1 MTEKIESKEMVTQT
15 AKRSKAFRSARRAHV
30 LAAENLARQPWLLH
44 GWSTRQGGS
53 SDIYGKGSLN
63 LGFTAQ
69 DKKETVLQN
78 RRIFLESLRAQKN
91 KKLFPFVTL
100 RQIHS
105 SYIHLVV
112 RPFSGPPAGDGMVT
126 NKPGLILGIQ
136 TADCL
141 PILIADPVNKAI
153 GAFHAGWRGTL
164 ARIVE
169 KGVGVM
175 RMHFGS
181 DPARLLAAIGPGIGG
196 CCYSVGAEVQAE
208 FESQFDYA
216 EELFNAVFESDPV
229 REKYPLLF
237 MTARAPGHS
246 NLGPQLHLDLVKANR
261 MQLLRAGLKEENIS
275 ASKLCTACNVKLLF
289 SYRAEQGKTGRMMA
303 AIGIRP

>member
-1 MTEKIESKEMVTQT
+1 MAATT
-15 AKRSKAFRSARRAHV
+15 ARKNKTAVPAPR
-30 LAAENLARQPWLLH
+30 LEILTTENLARCSWLLH
-44 GWSTRQGGS
+44 GWSTRQGGGS
-53 SDIYGKGSLN
+53 NIYGKGSLN

-78 RRIFLESLRAQKN
+78 RRIFLESLGAQKN

-105 SYIHLVV
+105 SYIYRVD
-112 RPFSGPPAGDGMVT
+112 RAFSEPPAGDGMVT
-126 NKPGLILGIQ
+126 NKPGLVLGIQ

-141 PILIADPVNKAI
+141 PILIADPVNKAV

-164 ARIVE
+164 AGIVE
-169 KGVGVM
+169 KGVGAM
-175 RMHFGS
+175 RMHYGS

-196 CCYSVGAEVQAE
+196 CCYNVGDEVQAE

-216 EELFNAVFESDPV
+216 EELFHTVFESDPV

-246 NLGPQLHLDLVKANR
+246 DLGPQLHLDLVKANR
-261 MQLLRAGLKEENIS
+261 MQLLRSGLQEENIS
-275 ASKLCTACNVKLLF
+275 DSALCTACNVKLLF

>member
-1 MTEKIESKEMVTQT
+1 MALTT
-15 AKRSKAFRSARRAHV
+15 AKKKKQNAGSPQPQV
-30 LAAENLARQPWLLH
+30 LASENLARQPWLLH
-44 GWSTRQGGS
+44 GWSTRQGGG

-78 RRIFLESLRAQKN
+78 RRIFLQSLGAQKN

-105 SYIHLVV
+105 SYIHLVD
-112 RPFSGPPAGDGMVT
+112 RAFSEPPAGDGMIT
-126 NKPGLILGIQ
+126 NKRGLILGIQ

-141 PILIADPVNKAI
+141 PILIADPANKAV

-175 RMHFGS
+175 RMHYGS

-196 CCYSVGAEVQAE
+196 CCYNVGAEVQAE

-216 EELFNAVFESDPV
+216 EELFHTVFESDPV

-246 NLGPQLHLDLVKANR
+246 DLGPQLHLDLVKANR
-261 MQLLRAGLKEENIS
+261 TQLLRAGLKEENIS
-275 ASKLCTACNVKLLF
+275 VSKLCTACNVKLLF

-303 AIGIRP
+303 AIGIKP